1 MSELRDAL
9 GTPHAPAAGEPR
21 IVSLVPSLTELLCD
35 LGLAANLVGRSGFCI
50 HPREAVRRIP
60 KMGGT
65 KDADIE
71 RIRAAT
77 GLRYLARCGR
87 LPDGLAGKKG
97 LTKRMPLRWMAFLAG
112 LFYVGAACAQQAL
125 PIIDAHSQFDQH
137 VGLDEIMHWLDRAG
151 VSRVILSDRS
161 TGMVDRGEELLGLA
175 AKHPDRI
182 TPAIRSKP
190 PAYSKMREPEFHRY
204 LARQAEH
211 PGYGAL
217 AEIILTHAAMR
228 NAYFSLGED
237 VEILPGAHQ
246 TRTAAGLARR
256 KGWPLLLHIEFTYIG
271 QRKAVFMEALER
283 LLAQN
288 RDLPVGLMHMGQL
301 EPEEAE
307 RLVKSNPNV
316 FFMLSW
322 ANPVAVGRAAR
333 NDPRRGWIDMFQE
346 GELKPR
352 WRELM
357 LVFPDRFVLAIDNVF
372 KPQWSDLYV
381 RQIAVWR
388 KALSALPEPVA
399 HAVAHGN
406 AERLWKLPPVAPA
419 Q

>member
-1 MSELRDAL
+1 MLWWVIGGLISLHHLR
-9 GTPHAPAAGEPR
+9 
-21 IVSLVPSLTELLCD
+21 
-35 LGLAANLVGRSGFCI
+35 LA
-50 HPREAVRRIP
+50 
-60 KMGGT
+60 
-65 KDADIE
+65 
-71 RIRAAT
+71 
-77 GLRYLARCGR
+77 
-87 LPDGLAGKKG
+87 GLAGALLLG
-97 LTKRMPLRWMAFLAG
+97 
-112 LFYVGAACAQQAL
+112 GAAYGQQAL

-190 PAYSKMREPEFHRY
+190 PGYAKMRESEFFRY

-228 NAYFSLGED
+228 NAYFSLGGD
-237 VEILPGAHQ
+237 IEILPGEHQ
-246 TRTAAGLARR
+246 TRTAAALARR
-256 KGWPLLLHIEFTYIG
+256 KGWPMLLHIEFRYIG
-271 QRKAVFMEALER
+271 QRKAIFMEELER
-283 LLAQN
+283 LLAN
-288 RDLPVGLMHMGQL
+288 HRDLPVGLMHMGQL

-307 RLVKSNPNV
+307 RLVKSHPNA

-322 ANPVAVGRAAR
+322 ANPVGVGQAAR
-333 NDPRRGWIDMFQE
+333 NDPRRGWINMFQ
-346 GELKPR
+346 GSELKPQ

-357 LVFPDRFVLAIDNVF
+357 LAFPDRFVLAIDNVF
-372 KPQWSDLYV
+372 KPQWSDMYV
-381 RQIAVWR
+381 QQVAVWR
-388 KALSALPEPVA
+388 KALLALPGPVA

-406 AERLWKLPPVAPA
+406 AERLWKLPPAQPA